1 MHGDSPLAPPGV
13 VVGTTEALLDRVIQ
27 RSSVGMA
34 VIDHEGLF
42 RLANPAYAAIFGC
55 RPEELLG
62 RSFLSLLLPPDRDRM
77 LAQHRRFLDEGG
89 EFKGELDVVRADG
102 SPRRILGES
111 VRLLADDARPLRLV
125 YLLDITERRQ
135 SELAVQSQRRFL
147 KSVLDGMGAEICVV
161 DEQGVIVEVNRAWSD
176 FSARH
181 GGGGQAV
188 GIGSNYLR
196 VCERAAQ
203 SGEAG
208 SAVAASFAERLRAVL
223 AGRLS
228 HFELEYPCHGPT
240 ERLWFVARVSRL
252 EGSQPLRVVISH
264 DDVSAIKGIS
274 ETLRESEAQLRDL
287 AACVP
292 GVVFRLAWSA
302 DGTWRLVHL
311 SPSARALLGVD
322 PVQALQDVKSLWACI
337 VPEDRPAHALSL
349 QLAATQGVAWE
360 HASRFRDVGTGS
372 ERWIQV
378 HTGVPRS
385 VQGGLVF
392 TGVFT
397 DITQRVHAEQGLRA
411 SEETYRTLFE
421 TVAQGVVYHD
431 RTGRITSANPA
442 AQRILGLTL
451 AQMQGRDSV
460 DPCWHATREDGSA
473 FPGSEHPAMVALR
486 TGLPVK
492 DVVMGVAVPGAE
504 PVWILVSAMPLTKQG
519 VVQTVYASFEDI
531 SQRVRLSRELQRQAL
546 TDDLTGLA
554 NRRSVLESLGRE
566 FERVRRHVQVPCC
579 LLAVDLDHFKG
590 VNDQWGHATGDAVL
604 AHVAALMQHTV
615 RSADTVGRVGGEEFL
630 VLLPDTGLE
639 EARHLAERLRERLA
653 HTPLQREGGCI
664 TVTASLGLSDLSV
677 HDASAEEALG
687 RADRALYEA
696 KAAGRN
702 CLRVWPRASHHK
714 PPA

>member
-1 MHGDSPLAPPGV
+1 M
-13 VVGTTEALLDRVIQ
+13 R
-27 RSSVGMA
+27 RSSV
-34 VIDHEGLF
+34 V
-42 RLANPAYAAIFGC
+42 

-302 DGTWRLVHL
+302 DGTSRLVHL

-421 TVAQGVVYHD
+421 TVAQGVVYQD
-431 RTGRITSANPA
+431 A
-442 AQRILGLTL
+442 AGPHHLG
-451 AQMQGRDSV
+451 QPG
-460 DPCWHATREDGSA
+460 GSA
-473 FPGSEHPAMVALR
+473 HPGLDA
-486 TGLPVK
+486 
-492 DVVMGVAVPGAE
+492 GA
-504 PVWILVSAMPLTKQG
+504 
-519 VVQTVYASFEDI
+519 
-531 SQRVRLSRELQRQAL
+531 
-546 TDDLTGLA
+546 
-554 NRRSVLESLGRE
+554 
-566 FERVRRHVQVPCC
+566 
-579 LLAVDLDHFKG
+579 
-590 VNDQWGHATGDAVL
+590 DA
-604 AHVAALMQHTV
+604 
-615 RSADTVGRVGGEEFL
+615 G
-630 VLLPDTGLE
+630 P
-639 EARHLAERLRERLA
+639 
-653 HTPLQREGGCI
+653 
-664 TVTASLGLSDLSV
+664 
-677 HDASAEEALG
+677 
-687 RADRALYEA
+687 
-696 KAAGRN
+696 
-702 CLRVWPRASHHK
+702 
-714 PPA
+714 